1 MQPLPKVRQYMDTKV
16 PTLSPS
22 TLVLDAVDFLLENHV
37 TGAPVVDDEGH
48 VLGILTEKDCLKLVV
63 HAPDPTN
70 VRERVADFMTNDA
83 VKSIPP
89 DMDVYFAAGL
99 FLKENF
105 RRFLVIED
113 GRLVGAI
120 TRFDMLRAIRA
131 NREYWAINL
140 AQRGS

>member
-1 MQPLPKVRQYMDTKV
+1 MQPLPKVRQYMDTQV

-22 TLVLDAVDFLLENHV
+22 TLVLDAVDFLLVHHV
-37 TGAPVVDDEGH
+37 TGAPVVDNEGH
-48 VLGILTEKDCLKLVV
+48 VVGMLTEKDCLRLVV
-63 HAPDPTN
+63 HAPDPEN
-70 VRERVADFMTNDA
+70 VRDRVEDFMSTD

-120 TRFDMLRAIRA
+120 TRYDMLRAIRA
-131 NREYWAINL
+131 NRDYLAINL
-140 AQRGS
+140 AQPGT

>member
-1 MQPLPKVRQYMDTKV
+1 MEPLPTVRQYMDTTV
-16 PTLSPS
+16 PTLSPT
-22 TLVLDAVDFLLENHV
+22 TLVLDAVDFLLKNHV
-37 TGAPVVDDEGH
+37 TGAPVVDPDGKL
-48 VLGILTEKDCLKLVV
+48 LGILTEKDCLKVV
-63 HAPDPTN
+63 AHAPEPHN
-70 VRERVADFMTNDA
+70 VQEHVADFMTKE

-105 RRFLVIED
+105 RRFPVVED

-131 NREYWAINL
+131 NRDYWALNL
-140 AQRGS
+140 RQRP

>member
-1 MQPLPKVRQYMDTKV
+1 MDTTV
-16 PTLSPS
+16 PTLSPT
-22 TLVLDAVDFLLENHV
+22 TLVLDAVDFLLKNRV
-37 TGAPVVDDEGH
+37 TGAPVVDEDGKL
-48 VLGILTEKDCLKLVV
+48 VGILTEKDCLRVV
-63 HAPDPTN
+63 AHAPEPDN
-70 VRERVADFMTNDA
+70 VQEHVADFMTRE

-105 RRFLVIED
+105 RRFPVVEK

-131 NREYWAINL
+131 NRDYWAVNL
-140 AQRGS
+140 SQRR